1 RQEHH
6 GRREQC
12 AAQDVRDAHIG
23 PEQQPQHHEPDA
35 EREQATDRQR
45 MLPHGRVSS
54 SSSAGELPPSS
65 TACTYTSVSSRSAAA
80 RSEMRCSPPA
90 NTLTPIEAIASAAVG
105 RIMSSGAPNRRSVR
119 GSDAG
124 CSSGVPQNTPDQIL
138 VIENS
143 VNNPTARLAATAI

>member
-1 RQEHH
+1 
-6 GRREQC
+6 
-12 AAQDVRDAHIG
+12 
-23 PEQQPQHHEPDA
+23 
-35 EREQATDRQR
+35 
-45 MLPHGRVSS
+45 
-54 SSSAGELPPSS
+54 
-65 TACTYTSVSSRSAAA
+65 
-80 RSEMRCSPPA
+80 PPA

-143 VNNPTARLAATAI
+143 VNNPTARLAATAIHEADATPASTSANLARNPEKGGSPARLSAGTAKSTAMIGASRTSPPTSERRLEPARRLTSPVTR